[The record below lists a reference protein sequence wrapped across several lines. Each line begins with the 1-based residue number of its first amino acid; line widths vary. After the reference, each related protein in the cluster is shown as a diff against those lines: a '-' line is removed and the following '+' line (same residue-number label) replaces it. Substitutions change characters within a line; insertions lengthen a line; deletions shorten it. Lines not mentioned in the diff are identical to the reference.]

1 MATPL
6 AAAAGPALLML
17 QLLAATSGYA
27 DESSESPPPSGLP
40 PLDTSIR
47 DEQAMQ
53 VDGKT
58 IVRDLGS
65 TLNLTCRLNW
75 TGQQQTLHAVPKI
88 AWYLPTSDQ
97 PERIRKERLEG
108 GLRLSVTNLLS
119 HDSGNFSCETQLAD
133 ETIVLKSFILY
144 VRPPGCSDGQFQCQG
159 LCINRVFVC
168 DGKADCPDGLDE
180 MLETCGKHVTCDDA
194 GRSGGG
200 QLIKCGE
207 RCRPRHFC
215 CYQGNCSTGRYIN
228 EDEPCCKHIIGFS
241 TGQYRPHDLDKTRP
255 RHDDQSGAYDRTYL
269 ETAIYTIIGCA
280 VAFILIVSI
289 MIVAFCRVHLRQSAR
304 LSSYSH
310 MRAARAAAAHPPL
323 ADFDHLMMAGGGA
336 HFPAYYGGGPGHMM
350 VTYNINNGVQV
361 MPLISPPS
369 YSEAVQGQVGGS
381 LETHRAAAAAPSA
394 GAPQPNAGPPP
405 PYASRETLAEPSPA
419 YAGSENNN
427 GDINGNSVSE
437 AAEAPAPPRQPRPAA
452 PVEEHVPKTP

>member
-1 MATPL
+1 MP
-6 AAAAGPALLML
+6 
-17 QLLAATSGYA
+17 

-180 MLETCGKHVTCDDA
+180 MLETCGK
-194 GRSGGG
+194 
-200 QLIKCGE
+200 
-207 RCRPRHFC
+207 
-215 CYQGNCSTGRYIN
+215 
-228 EDEPCCKHIIGFS
+228 
-241 TGQYRPHDLDKTRP
+241 YRPHDLDKTRP